1 MTVQSPTR
9 ARPRGQAQPLPPL
22 VDGEYLDQPT
32 FHARYEAMP
41 PETRAELVGGK
52 VYLMSSPVL
61 SGHWV
66 PHIDIVTWLG
76 VFKAHVP
83 LVQAMDNGSTILGS
97 RGEVQPDGGLRLRTE
112 YGGRTIEGAD
122 GYIRGA
128 PELLI
133 EVAVSS
139 VNYDLRAKKRD
150 YEEAGVQE
158 YVVVLPKQHAVRW
171 FCLHD
176 GAYQEMQ
183 PDADG
188 IFRSRVFPGLWLD
201 PEALLLDDTAKV
213 LDVLQD
219 GLQSDAHREWLK
231 GKRTVGISSGACC

>member
-1 MTVQSPTR
+1 MAAHSITYPATR
-9 ARPRGQAQPLPPL
+9 ASVLPPL

-52 VYLMSSPVL
+52 VYLMSSPVFDDH
-61 SGHWV
+61 SA
-66 PHIDIVTWLG
+66 PHAGMITWLG
-76 VFKAHVP
+76 TFKAYTPV
-83 LVQAMDNGSTILGS
+83 LRVMDNGTTILGS
-97 RGEVQPDGGLRLRTE
+97 RGDVQPDGGLRLLPE
-112 YGGRTIEGAD
+112 YGGRAARDDQGA
-122 GYIRGA
+122 IRGG
-128 PELLI
+128 PELLV

-139 VNYDLRAKKRD
+139 VNYDLRLKKRD

-219 GLQSDAHREWLK
+219 GLQSDAHREWIAA
-231 GKRTVGISSGACC
+231 KRTAGISSD

>member
-9 ARPRGQAQPLPPL
+9 ARPRTRAQSIPQL

-52 VYLMSSPVL
+52 VCIMSSPVL
-61 SGHWV
+61 SRHWRS
-66 PHIDIVTWLG
+66 HSYMATWLG
-76 VFKAHVP
+76 TFQARAPVVE
-83 LVQAMDNGSTILGS
+83 AMDNGTTILGIG
-97 RGEVQPDGGLRLRTE
+97 GEVQPDGGLRLLPE
-112 YGGRTIEGAD
+112 YGGRTIEDAD
-122 GYIRGA
+122 GYIEGG
-128 PELLI
+128 PELLV

-139 VNYDLRAKKRD
+139 VNYDLRLKKRD
-150 YEEAGVQE
+150 YEQAGVQE
-158 YVVVLPKQHAVRW
+158 YVVVLPKQPAVRW
-171 FCLHD
+171 FCLQD
-176 GAYQEMQ
+176 SAYQEMQ

-201 PEALLLDDTAKV
+201 PEALLRDDTAKV

-219 GLQSDAHREWLK
+219 GLQSDAHREWMAA
-231 GKRTVGISSGACC
+231 KRTADEGSSN